1 MCSRHRLAVVP
12 QTLTYSSE
20 LPLPMPLQCD
30 SIEGGARLGF
40 IAIRRGAITM
50 VRLPTPRAS
59 PSCDLVPVAMQCF
72 SLVICSCL
80 SECSSV

>member
-1 MCSRHRLAVVP
+1 MKWASLPSFEIMPSVTLAVVP

-40 IAIRRGAITM
+40 ITIRLGAITM
-50 VRLPTPRAS
+50 VS
-59 PSCDLVPVAMQCF
+59 VAARCP
-72 SLVICSCL
+72 LIAVCCSQI
-80 SECSSV
+80 